1 MASSLRQKTAPS
13 GANYAEGGQD
23 TLGTS
28 TVPWKD
34 VHTVN
39 LTAKGDVVI
48 EGDLT
53 ITGDANEV
61 TVSQLAVD
69 ETLIKLGKT
78 NTGTTADIGLVGAED
93 TDGTPVYSGF
103 ARDAS
108 DGNKVWQTFEG
119 LATDPLS
126 GDGTTVDFSSAS
138 LGTIKTKIIVPDG
151 EFTLGTEAVTS
162 TASELNLLD
171 GVSAGA
177 VSASLAVVADSSK
190 DISGFRNVSLDSTLT
205 ASTVSSSVISSN
217 DAELTIDASALD
229 TAQFTVKLPEAK
241 EDALSIS
248 AGASDYIVLDTAD
261 SQIQFEQ
268 ALTSKDITVADG
280 STLDVSAATLTLA
293 AGQISAD
300 KVSEGT
306 FAAGTYSFTG
316 SELTSLGTVKALDVS
331 TGTLTL
337 ADDQIPASKVTGL
350 DGAGLADADGV
361 LSVNVD
367 SASILIDGDTLE
379 VGTITNANIDDS
391 SISSAKLSDL
401 PSAVNG
407 ILEAGTG
414 IAITS
419 SSTISIGQAVG
430 TTDNVTF
437 NNLTLSGE
445 VISSLTPSVDSSVNL
460 GSSEKAWLNLYAD
473 NVAAATL
480 TATTADIDGGTIDG
494 TTISASNINVGAGK
508 ELDVSGGSLVTS
520 AAQKKAIIEGA
531 ASDVS
536 FGTYDVTAATFVGK
550 ISTLSNHTTTNLA
563 EGTNLYYTDERVDDR
578 VSALLVEGEAI
589 DLTYDDGAGT
599 LTIAAEDAS
608 DSNKGVASFASSDFS
623 VTSGAVSIKDSG
635 VSNAQ
640 LENSITTLGS
650 TALTLGAT
658 NTVIAG
664 MDKITATTFSGAL
677 EGNAT
682 TASALASSFTINVAG
697 DVAGS
702 VTTDGTGIAALS
714 LTIQPDSVA
723 LGTDTTGSY
732 IATLNESGS
741 NSDFVLAQNNQE
753 NGAATIALATISGL
767 TAGTYGSATEIPV
780 VQLDTRGRVRSIST
794 ADVATS
800 LAFEGDSGT
809 DSLALLGGTL
819 TFAGGTALTST
830 VSDDQVSFAL
840 DNTAVT
846 AGNYGEA
853 SKSLSITVDAQ
864 GRLTAAT
871 HQDITIDHTQITDF
885 DAEVTDLAGAL
896 VAGATTSNLSTSYD
910 AGTDALSISVETA
923 TATTLG
929 VAKFNGA
936 NFDVTAGSVEIKDGG
951 VTNAKLDN
959 SGFSIQGT
967 TGAGLGGATISPDL
981 GQTVTFS
988 SAASNNIVIAADSS
1002 FNSLDFDLADDVSI
1016 AQSLAING
1024 VTLDHVDIAKIDSIT
1039 NGTAA
1044 ADKALVLDGSSK
1056 ITSGLK
1062 SIFSEQFTDGTAT
1075 LASGAFTG
1083 LTNLT
1088 VDNVNIDS
1096 NTIKSN
1102 SGDLTLDAAS
1112 GSLYINYGD
1121 NLTIR
1126 QNTFDGTGGSVDIEG
1141 TLSTDAVRRNVILK
1155 TANYT
1160 FDNSDVPNDHIVLFD
1175 ATSAGGNLTFTLPA
1189 ANDSNMTFRECIVK
1203 NVGTANNIII
1213 SSTSDI
1219 DAVST
1224 TLTPGDILK
1233 VVSTTTKW
1241 CQI

>member
-39 LTAKGDVVI
+39 LTAKGNVVI

-108 DGNKVWQTFEG
+108 SSDKYWQTFEG

-126 GDGTTVDFSSAS
+126 GDGTTVDFSAAT
-138 LGTIKTKIIVPDG
+138 LGTIKTKIIAPEG
-151 EFTLGTEAVTS
+151 GITLGTVAVTS
-162 TASELNLLD
+162 TASELNLLN
-171 GVSAGA
+171 GVTAGS
-177 VSASLAVVADSSK
+177 VSASLALVADSSK
-190 DISGFRNVSLDSTLT
+190 DISGFRNVSLNSTLT
-205 ASTVSSSVISSN
+205 ASTVNSSVIASN
-217 DAELTIDASALD
+217 NSELTIDGSALN
-229 TAQFTVKLPEAK
+229 TAQFTIKLPEAK
-241 EDALSIS
+241 QESLTIS
-248 AGASDYIVLDTAD
+248 AGASDYIILDTVD
-261 SQIQFEQ
+261 SEIQFEQ
-268 ALTSKDITVADG
+268 PLVSKNITVPSG
-280 STLDVSAATLTLA
+280 STLNVQNATLTLA

-306 FAAGTYSFTG
+306 FTAGTYSFAG

-337 ADDQIPASKVTGL
+337 ADDQIAARAITGL
-350 DGAGLADADGV
+350 DGAGLADTNGV

-367 SASILIDGDTLE
+367 STSILVSGDTLQ
-379 VGTITNANIDDS
+379 VGIITNANISDS
-391 SISSAKLSDL
+391 TISSDKLSDL
-401 PSAVNG
+401 SSAVNN

-414 IAITS
+414 ITITG

-437 NNLTLSGE
+437 NNLTLSGK
-445 VISSLTPSVDSSVNL
+445 VTSHLTPSVDSFVDL
-460 GSSEKAWLNLYAD
+460 GSFEKAWVNVYAD
-473 NVAAATL
+473 NVTVNSL
-480 TATTADIDGGTIDG
+480 MATTVDIDGGTIDG
-494 TTISASNINVGAGK
+494 ATIATSNINIGTGK
-508 ELDVSGGSLVTS
+508 QLDVSAGSLVTS
-520 AAQKKAIIEGA
+520 ALQNKAIIEGA

-550 ISTLSNHTTTNLA
+550 ISTLSNHDTGDLT

-578 VSALLVEGEAI
+578 VSSFLLEGEAI
-589 DLTYDDGAGT
+589 DLTYDDAANT
-599 LTIAAEDAS
+599 LIISAEDAS
-608 DSNKGVASFASSDFS
+608 DTNKGVASFASSDFT
-623 VTSGAVSIKDSG
+623 VTFGAVSIKNSG
-635 VSNAQ
+635 VSNLQ
-640 LENSITTLGS
+640 LENSITTLGT

-664 MDKITATTFSGAL
+664 MQKITAVTFSGAL
-677 EGNAT
+677 EGNAN
-682 TASALASSFTINVAG
+682 TASALASSFTIAIAG

-702 VTTDGTGIAALS
+702 VTTDGVGTA
-714 LTIQPDSVA
+714 TINVQMQSDSVD
-723 LGTDTTGSY
+723 LGTHTTGNY
-732 IATLNESGS
+732 VATLNESGA
-741 NSDFVLAQNNQE
+741 NSDFVLSQNNQE
-753 NGAATIALATISGL
+753 SGEATIALATISGL
-767 TAGTYGSATEIPV
+767 TAGTYGSATQIPLV
-780 VQLDTRGRVRSIST
+780 EVDTRGRVRSIST

-800 LAFEGDSGT
+800 LAFAGDSGT

-819 TFAGGTALTST
+819 TFTGGTALTSI
-830 VSDDQVSFAL
+830 VSNDQVSFAL
-840 DNTAVT
+840 DNTAVVS
-846 AGNYGEA
+846 GDYGA
-853 SKSLSITVDAQ
+853 VGKSLSISVDAQ

-871 HQDITIDHTQITDF
+871 HQDISITHNQITDF
-885 DAEVTDLAGAL
+885 DAEVNDLAGAL
-896 VAGATTSNLSTSYD
+896 VGGATTTNLSTSYD
-910 AGTDALSISVETA
+910 ASIDVLSISVETA

-929 VAKFNGA
+929 VAKFDSA
-936 NFDVTAGSVEIKDGG
+936 DFT
-951 VTNAKLDN
+951 VTNGNVTVSSGAITNDQLDN

-967 TGAGLGGATISPDL
+967 TGAGIGGATISPNL
-981 GQTVTFS
+981 GDAIIF
-988 SAASNNIVIAADSS
+988 AANNNNIVISADSAV
-1002 FNSLDFDLADDVSI
+1002 NSLDFDLASSI
-1016 AQSLAING
+1016 SATTITVGSA
-1024 VTLDHVDIAKIDSIT
+1024 VLDATDLGKIDGIID
-1039 NGTAA
+1039 GEAA
-1044 ADKALVLDGSSK
+1044 ANKALVLNSDAK
-1056 ITSGLK
+1056 ITSGLA
-1062 SIFSEQFTDGTAT
+1062 SITAT
-1075 LASGAFTG
+1075 EFRDGIATLTSGGLTG

-1096 NTIKSN
+1096 NTIKST

-1155 TANYT
+1155 TVNYT
-1160 FDNSDVPNDHIVLFD
+1160 FDNNDVPNDHIVLFD

-1189 ANDSNMTFRECIVK
+1189 ANDSNMVFRECIIK